1 MRTMDMQEIGAA
13 LARQEEQIKGL
24 ARRMDNLEK
33 LTESVNS
40 LALSVE
46 RLTNQQATTET
57 QITTLTDDVTELKDK
72 PAKRWETLIA
82 AIISALIGAGI
93 TLLIKG

>member
-1 MRTMDMQEIGAA
+1 METTEIGAA

-57 QITTLTDDVTELKDK
+57 QITTLTGDVTELKEK
-72 PAKRWETLIA
+72 PGKRWDLVVTALIT
-82 AIISALIGAGI
+82 AIISAGI